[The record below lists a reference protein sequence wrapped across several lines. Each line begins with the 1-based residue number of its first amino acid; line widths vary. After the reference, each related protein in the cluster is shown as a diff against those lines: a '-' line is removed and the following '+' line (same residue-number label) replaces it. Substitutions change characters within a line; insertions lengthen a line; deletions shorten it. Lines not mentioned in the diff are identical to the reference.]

1 MSNTPSGILR
11 VQLFDKEKLSALA
24 KKETEW
30 DEGIVQEWIKRVP
43 ERVDRFTTT
52 SGFEKKRLYTP
63 SDISDMEYEE
73 SLNFPGKY
81 PFTRGL
87 HATMYRGRFWT
98 MRQFSGFGTAEE
110 TNKRFKYLLEEGET
124 GLSVAFDFPTIL
136 GYDSDHPLSRGEVG
150 VCGVAVSSLRDM
162 EILFEGIPLDKI
174 STSMT
179 INGPASA
186 LLAMYTALGDTQGVP
201 RKNLRG
207 TTQNDMLKE
216 FFAQNLCIFPPGP
229 SVKLVTDIIEFCTR
243 ELPNWNPVSISGYH
257 IREAGSTALQE
268 LAFTLA
274 NGITYVESALERGLD
289 IDKFA
294 PRLSFF
300 FAAHNDILEEVA
312 KFRAARRI
320 WAKIMKE
327 RFGTN
332 ENRSMW
338 MRMHVQTSGCALT
351 SQQPINNV
359 IRVTMQTLAAVLG
372 GAQSIH
378 TNSYD
383 EALALPSERAVRTA
397 LRTQQIVAHESGVAD
412 IIDPLGGAYSL
423 EALTDEMEEGF
434 WSYLDRI
441 EKIGGVV
448 RCIETGFFQREIA
461 DSSYDWQKQVES
473 NETIVVGVNKYKS
486 GDDWIP
492 TKLLKV
498 EVKDME
504 KQINSVINLKVTRDK
519 RKAQDAMNRIRKD
532 VEKDANL
539 MPGIVNAVKAYVTV
553 GEVCDLLRDL
563 YGDYQELIVI

>member
-1 MSNTPSGILR
+1 M
-11 VQLFDKEKLSALA
+11 FDKEKMSELA
-24 KKETEW
+24 RREAEW
-30 DEGIVQEWIKRVP
+30 DEEVVQEWIKRVP
-43 ERVDRFTTT
+43 ERMERFTTS
-52 SGFEKKRLYTP
+52 SGFEKRRLYTP
-63 SDISDMEYEE
+63 NDVANMDYEE
-73 SLNFPGKY
+73 SLGFPGGY

-87 HATMYRGRFWT
+87 HATMYRGRLWT
-98 MRQFSGFGTAEE
+98 MRQFSGFGTAGES
-110 TNKRFKYLLEEGET
+110 NRRFKYLLDEGET

-136 GYDSDHPLSRGEVG
+136 GYDSDHPLSVGEVG

-162 EILFEGIPLDKI
+162 ETLFGGIPLDKV

-179 INGPASA
+179 INGPASV
-186 LLAMYTALGDTQGVP
+186 LLAMYIALGDAQGVS
-201 RKNLRG
+201 RDGLRG

-229 SVKLVTDIIEFCTR
+229 SVKLVTDIVEFCTR
-243 ELPNWNPVSISGYH
+243 ELPQWNPVSISGYH

-274 NGITYVESALERGLD
+274 NGVTYVESALERGLKVD
-289 IDKFA
+289 DFA

-320 WAKIMKE
+320 WAKLMKE
-327 RFGTN
+327 RFGA
-332 ENRSMW
+332 ESKRSMW

-351 SQQPINNV
+351 AQQPVNNI

-378 TNSYD
+378 TNSFD

-397 LRTQQIVAHESGVAD
+397 LRTQQIVAHESGIAD
-412 IIDPLGGAYSL
+412 TIDPLGGAYCI

-434 WSYLDRI
+434 WGYLDRI
-441 EKIGGVV
+441 EKMGGVV

-461 DSSYDWQKQVES
+461 DSSYEWQKEVER
-473 NETIVVGVNKYKS
+473 NERVVVGVNEYTS

-492 TKLLKV
+492 TRLLR
-498 EVKDME
+498 VKQEAMGE
-504 KQINSVINLKVTRDK
+504 QIEAVKRLKADRDK
-519 RKAQDAMNRIRKD
+519 GKAQGALDRLRRD

-539 MPGIVNAVKAYVTV
+539 MPAIVEAVKAYITV
-553 GEVCDLLRDL
+553 GEVCDLFREM